1 MKTKPIVPTVRE
13 NLESSFPGQVLKP
26 ASRADIP
33 KKKAYMV
40 YVLVRNDHAIVTGHG
55 KFNRAQVIF
64 DDMNHVTKN
73 HIKAI
78 YVRLYHLYGQSTDR
92 YERYVIVFP
101 SKAEAV
107 AAESAMHKI
116 IGGNKLALPDS
127 ITEALFCG
135 LNPQGRPMLFLKI
148 ALASA
153 YDGFTDLRGWQKLG
167 LIEAMESALI
177 AIKLGL
183 ADLST
188 LPANQAKKKKSAK

>member
-1 MKTKPIVPTVRE
+1 M
-13 NLESSFPGQVLKP
+13 P
-26 ASRADIP
+26 AS
-33 KKKAYMV
+33 
-40 YVLVRNDHAIVTGHG
+40 GHRG
-55 KFNRAQVIF
+55 GVG
-64 DDMNHVTKN
+64 
-73 HIKAI
+73 
-78 YVRLYHLYGQSTDR
+78 RLGQSR
-92 YERYVIVFP
+92 GPVGLLP
-101 SKAEAV
+101 AEAV

-116 IGGNKLALPDS
+116 IGGNKLALPEG
-127 ITEALFCG
+127 ITEALFSG

-188 LPANQAKKKKSAK
+188 LPANQAEKKKSAK

>member
-1 MKTKPIVPTVRE
+1 MKILNTVRDI
-13 NLESSFPGQVLKP
+13 LESAFPGQVMAP
-26 ASRADIP
+26 SSRADIP
-33 KKKAYMV
+33 KKTYMV
-40 YVLVRNDHAIVTGHG
+40 YVLVRNDRAIVTGHG
-55 KFNRAQVIF
+55 QFNRAQVIF
-64 DDMNHVTKN
+64 DDKDHVTKN

-101 SKAEAV
+101 SKAEAG

-116 IGGNKLALPDS
+116 IGGNKLALPDG
-127 ITEALFCG
+127 ITEALFSG